1 MLVREMPSRQRP
13 RTAPYDA
20 SQTESGTLLDRKRR
34 VATLTALLMAMFIS
48 LLGLGIVI
56 PLLPVYAE
64 DLGASGLAIGLM
76 VAGFSISR
84 GFLQPFVGGM
94 SDKKGRKQFLIAGL
108 FVYAI
113 VGLLFPLATTVEHL
127 IVIRIL
133 HGVGAAMIAP
143 IAMSYVG
150 DLAPPEEEG
159 RYMGLFN
166 IALFTGIGS
175 GPVLGGIFKDS
186 FGFNSAF
193 YAMSASSAIAL
204 ALLLVMLPS
213 EAGQKRPVRP
223 PILTT
228 MRQMAGNAR
237 VMGVL
242 LSRMSTMIIMVPTF
256 AFLPILMTRFMDASG
271 TEIGIVIA
279 SRTLVNATLQVPAG
293 RLIDSSNKLT
303 TLVAGSLVV
312 VVATTAIAFAD
323 SFAQLILI
331 FVIMGAGEALVWPTL
346 GALAMIEGRTYGQ
359 GAMMGVFNMSMSAGI
374 FLGSLGAGVIVDSAG
389 VEYAFP
395 AVALVLLISTIV
407 SAIMIGPAPAPRKEP
422 VPSRIDERLPLLT
435 RSVDE

>member
-1 MLVREMPSRQRP
+1 
-13 RTAPYDA
+13 
-20 SQTESGTLLDRKRR
+20 
-34 VATLTALLMAMFIS
+34 MAMFIS

-64 DLGASGLAIGLM
+64 SLGASGLAIGLM

-84 GFLQPFVGGM
+84 GFLQPFVGGL
-94 SDKKGRKQFLIAGL
+94 SDKTGRKQFLIGGL
-108 FVYAI
+108 FIYSI

-127 IVIRIL
+127 VVIRIL

-166 IALFTGIGS
+166 IALFTGIGT
-175 GPVLGGIFKDS
+175 GPIVGGIFKDS
-186 FGFNSAF
+186 LGFNSAF
-193 YAMSASSAIAL
+193 YAMSSASALAL
-204 ALLLVMLPS
+204 ALLFVMLPS
-213 EAGQKRPVRP
+213 EAGQERPVRP
-223 PILTT
+223 PIMTT
-228 MRQMAGNAR
+228 LRRMAASAR

-242 LSRMSTMIIMVPTF
+242 LSRMSTMIIVVPTF
-256 AFLPILMTRFMDASG
+256 AFLPILMTRIMDASG

-293 RLIDSSNKLT
+293 RLVDTHDKVT
-303 TLVAGSLVV
+303 TLVVGSLVV
-312 VVATTAIAFAD
+312 VGATTAIALAD
-323 SFAQLILI
+323 SFAQLIII
-331 FVIMGAGEALVWPTL
+331 FVIMGAGEALIWPTL

-359 GAMMGVFNMSMSAGI
+359 GAMMGVFNMAMSAGI
-374 FLGSLGAGVIVDSAG
+374 FVGSMGAGVMVDTAG

-395 AVALVLLISTIV
+395 AVAAVLLVSTVV
-407 SAIMIGPAPAPRKEP
+407 SALMIRSAPEPQRPPAPASVGDKIPL
-422 VPSRIDERLPLLT
+422 VSRG
-435 RSVDE
+435 VDEST

>member
-1 MLVREMPSRQRP
+1 
-13 RTAPYDA
+13 
-20 SQTESGTLLDRKRR
+20 
-34 VATLTALLMAMFIS
+34 MAMFIS
-48 LLGLGIVI
+48 LLGLGIVV

-64 DLGASGLAIGLM
+64 SLGASGLAIGLM

-84 GFLQPFVGGM
+84 GFLQPFVGGL
-94 SDKKGRKQFLIAGL
+94 SDKRGRKGFLIGGL

-113 VGLLFPLATTVEHL
+113 VGLLFPLANTVEHL
-127 IVIRIL
+127 VVIRIL

-159 RYMGLFN
+159 RYMGMFN
-166 IALFTGIGS
+166 IALFSGIGL
-175 GPVLGGIFKDS
+175 GPIVGGVFKDS
-186 FGFNSAF
+186 LGFNAAF
-193 YAMSASSAIAL
+193 YAMSAASAVAL
-204 ALLLVMLPS
+204 ALLLFMLPS
-213 EAGQKRPVRP
+213 EAGQTRPVRP

-228 MRQMAGNAR
+228 LRRMIGNAR

-242 LSRMSTMIIMVPTF
+242 LSRMSTMIIVVPTF
-256 AFLPILMTRFMDASG
+256 AFLPILMTRIMDASG
-271 TEIGIVIA
+271 TEIGVVIA

-293 RLIDSSNKLT
+293 RIVDTHNKVT
-303 TLVAGSLVV
+303 TLVIGSLVV
-312 VVATTAIAFAD
+312 VAATTAIAFAD

-331 FVIMGAGEALVWPTL
+331 FVVMGAGEALIWPTL

-359 GAMMGVFNMSMSAGI
+359 GAMMGVFNMAMSAGI
-374 FLGSLGAGVIVDSAG
+374 FLGSMGAGIMVDSAG

-395 AVALVLLISTIV
+395 AVAAVLFVSTIV
-407 SAIMIGPAPAPRKEP
+407 SALMIRSAPEPRREPAPAR
-422 VPSRIDERLPLLT
+422 VGDALPLVT